1 VSVSGQ
7 LGGPG
12 VEVGPNLVRWLGEDR
27 LSVDGQAV
35 TVRQASDH
43 LVVRW
48 RGRSYR
54 LQRPPP
60 LSTEDTA
67 ADRGAGSASGRLT
80 APMPGRI
87 ARIAVEAGQRVRS
100 NQPLLVLEA
109 MKMEHI
115 VDAPHAGVVQQVCVE
130 VGQQVAAGA
139 VLLELGSVE

>member
-1 VSVSGQ
+1 LVTAQVDAA
-7 LGGPG
+7 G
-12 VEVGPNLVRWLGEDR
+12 VEVGTLPVRWLGEDR
-27 LSVDGQAV
+27 VSVDGQAV
-35 TVRQASDH
+35 TVRRLDGDH
-43 LVVRW
+43 VVVRW

-60 LSTEDTA
+60 LRIEDTIA
-67 ADRGAGSASGRLT
+67 ERGAAGGGGRLS

-87 ARIAVEAGQRVRS
+87 ARIAVEVGERVRS